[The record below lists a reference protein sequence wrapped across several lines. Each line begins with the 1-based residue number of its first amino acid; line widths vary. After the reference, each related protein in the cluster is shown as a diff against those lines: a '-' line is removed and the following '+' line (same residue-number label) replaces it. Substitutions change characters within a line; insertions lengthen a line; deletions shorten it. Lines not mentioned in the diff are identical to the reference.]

1 MILTSAEL
9 WAAATNCYVI
19 APERGGPAVIVDAPP
34 DVDAVARLLTAH
46 DLVPVALLVTHGH
59 VDHAGGAAGVIE
71 RTGVSAYLHPDDD
84 YLVSDPATQLRSIF
98 GFVPPGIE
106 EFAPPER
113 YVDLAH
119 GQHLAFAGF
128 DFEVRHTRATR
139 SGTACSSSSRKG
151 LVFSGD
157 QLFAGSIGRSDLPGG
172 DFGTLMASMRTQ
184 VMTLPDETRV
194 LRVTARRPRSA
205 ASGTVNPF
213 ILGVPRHLTSPR
225 FTRGRSGHATV

>member
-1 MILTSAEL
+1 MILSSAEL

-59 VDHAGGAAGVIE
+59 VDHAGGAAGVVE

-84 YLVSDPATQLRSIF
+84 YLVSDPATQLQSMF
-98 GFVPPGIE
+98 GFVPPGAE

-119 GQHLAFAGF
+119 GQHLEFAGF
-128 DFEVRHTRATR
+128 DFEVRHTPGHTLGHCVFAVEEE
-139 SGTACSSSSRKG
+139 G

-172 DFGTLMASMRTQ
+172 DFRTLMASMRTQ
-184 VMTLPDETRV
+184 VMTLSDDTRV
-194 LRVTARRPRSA
+194 LPGHGPETTIGRERV
-205 ASGTVNPF
+205 VNPF
-213 ILGVPRHLTSPR
+213 IVEYLEI
-225 FTRGRSGHATV
+225 

>member
-19 APERGGPAVIVDAPP
+19 APEPGGQAVIVDAPP

-46 DLVPVALLVTHGH
+46 GLVPVALLVTHGH
-59 VDHAGGAAGVIE
+59 VDHAGGAAGVVE
-71 RTGVSAYLHPDDD
+71 RTGVCAYLHPDDD

-98 GFVPPGIE
+98 GFAPPGAE

-119 GQHLAFAGF
+119 GQHLEFAGF
-128 DFEVRHTRATR
+128 DFEVRHTPGHTL
-139 SGTACSSSSRKG
+139 GHCVFVVEEEG

-172 DFGTLMASMRTQ
+172 DFRTLMASMRTQ
-184 VMTLPDETRV
+184 VMTLSDDTRV
-194 LRVTARRPRSA
+194 LPGHGPETTIGRERV
-205 ASGTVNPF
+205 VNPF
-213 ILGVPRHLTSPR
+213 IVEYLEI
-225 FTRGRSGHATV
+225 

>member
-34 DVDAVARLLTAH
+34 DVDAIVGLLTAN

-59 VDHAGGAAGVIE
+59 VDHAGGAAGVTT

-84 YLVSDPATQLRSIF
+84 YLVSDPATQVRSIF

-106 EFAPPER
+106 EFAAPDH

-119 GQHLAFAGF
+119 GEKLNLAGF
-128 DFEVRHTRATR
+128 EFEVRHTPGHTL
-139 SGTACSSSSRKG
+139 GHCTFVLEDEG
-151 LVFSGD
+151 LVFTGD
-157 QLFAGSIGRSDLPGG
+157 QLFAGAIGRTDLPGG
-172 DFGTLMASMRTQ
+172 DFGTLMNSMRTQ
-184 VMTLPDETRV
+184 VMTLPDDTRV
-194 LRVTARRPRSA
+194 LPGHGPETTIGRERV
-205 ASGTVNPF
+205 VNPF
-213 ILGVPRHLTSPR
+213 ILEYL
-225 FTRGRSGHATV
+225 

>member
-46 DLVPVALLVTHGH
+46 DLAPVALLVTHGH
-59 VDHAGGAAGVIE
+59 VDHAGGAAGVVE

-98 GFVPPGIE
+98 GFVPPGAE

-128 DFEVRHTRATR
+128 DFEVRHTPGHTL
-139 SGTACSSSSRKG
+139 GHCVFVVQQEG

-194 LRVTARRPRSA
+194 LPGHGPETTIGRER
-205 ASGTVNPF
+205 TVNPF
-213 ILGVPRHLTSPR
+213 ILEYLDI
-225 FTRGRSGHATV
+225 

>member
-34 DVDAVARLLTAH
+34 DVDAVVRLLTAQ

-59 VDHAGGAAGVIE
+59 VDHAGGAASVVDQ
-71 RTGVSAYLHPDDD
+71 TGVSAYLHPDDD

-98 GFVPPGIE
+98 GFVPPGAE

-113 YVDLAH
+113 YVDLTH
-119 GQHLAFAGF
+119 GQHLEFAGF
-128 DFEVRHTRATR
+128 DFEVRHTPGHTR
-139 SGTACSSSSRKG
+139 GHCVFVVEEEG
-151 LVFSGD
+151 LLFSGD

-172 DFGTLMASMRTQ
+172 DFRMLMTSMRTH
-184 VMTLPDETRV
+184 VMTLPDDTRV
-194 LRVTARRPRSA
+194 LPGHGPETTIGRERV
-205 ASGTVNPF
+205 VNPF
-213 ILGVPRHLTSPR
+213 IVEYLDI
-225 FTRGRSGHATV
+225 

>member
-19 APERGGPAVIVDAPP
+19 AGERGGPAVVVDAPP
-34 DVDAVARLLTAH
+34 DVDAVVRLLTAH

-59 VDHAGGAAGVIE
+59 VDHAGGAAGVVE

-98 GFVPPGIE
+98 GFVPPGAE

-113 YVDLAH
+113 WVDLVD
-119 GQHLAFAGF
+119 GQHLELAGF
-128 DFEVRHTRATR
+128 DFEVRHTPGHTL
-139 SGTACSSSSRKG
+139 GHCVFVVEEEG

-172 DFGTLMASMRTQ
+172 DFRTLMASMRSQ
-184 VMTLPDETRV
+184 VMTLPDDTRV
-194 LRVTARRPRSA
+194 LPGHGPETTIGRER
-205 ASGTVNPF
+205 TVNPF
-213 ILGVPRHLTSPR
+213 ILEYLDV
-225 FTRGRSGHATV
+225 

>member
-46 DLVPVALLVTHGH
+46 DLAPVALLVTHSH
-59 VDHAGGAAGVIE
+59 VDHAGGAAGVVE

-98 GFVPPGIE
+98 GFVPPGAE

-119 GQHLAFAGF
+119 GQHLEFAGF
-128 DFEVRHTRATR
+128 DFEVRHTPGHTL
-139 SGTACSSSSRKG
+139 GHCVFVVEEEG

-172 DFGTLMASMRTQ
+172 DFRTLMASMRTQ
-184 VMTLPDETRV
+184 VMTLSDDTRV
-194 LRVTARRPRSA
+194 LPGHGPETTIGRERV
-205 ASGTVNPF
+205 VNPF
-213 ILGVPRHLTSPR
+213 IVEYLDI
-225 FTRGRSGHATV
+225 

>member
-34 DVDAVARLLTAH
+34 DVEAIARLLVAH

-59 VDHAGGAAGVIE
+59 VDHAGGAAGVVE

-98 GFVPPGIE
+98 GFVPPEAE

-119 GQHLAFAGF
+119 GQHLEFAGF
-128 DFEVRHTRATR
+128 DFEVRHTPGHTL
-139 SGTACSSSSRKG
+139 GHCVFVVEEEG

-172 DFGTLMASMRTQ
+172 DFRTLMASMRTQ
-184 VMTLPDETRV
+184 VMTLSDDTRV
-194 LRVTARRPRSA
+194 LPGHGPETTIGRERVA
-205 ASGTVNPF
+205 NPF
-213 ILGVPRHLTSPR
+213 IVEYLEI
-225 FTRGRSGHATV
+225 

>member
-59 VDHAGGAAGVIE
+59 VDHAGGAAGVVE

-98 GFVPPGIE
+98 GFVPPGAE

-128 DFEVRHTRATR
+128 DFEVRHTPGHTL
-139 SGTACSSSSRKG
+139 GHCVFVVQQEG

-194 LRVTARRPRSA
+194 LPGHGPETTIGRER
-205 ASGTVNPF
+205 TVNPF
-213 ILGVPRHLTSPR
+213 ILEYLDI
-225 FTRGRSGHATV
+225 

>member
-19 APERGGPAVIVDAPP
+19 APEPGGLAVIVDAPP

-46 DLVPVALLVTHGH
+46 GLVPVALLVTHGH
-59 VDHAGGAAGVIE
+59 VDHAGGAAGVVE

-98 GFVPPGIE
+98 GFVPPGAE

-119 GQHLAFAGF
+119 GQHLEFAGF
-128 DFEVRHTRATR
+128 DFEVRHTPGHTL
-139 SGTACSSSSRKG
+139 GHCVFVVEEEG

-172 DFGTLMASMRTQ
+172 DFRTLMASMRTQ
-184 VMTLPDETRV
+184 VMTLSDDTRV
-194 LRVTARRPRSA
+194 LPGHGPETTIGRERV
-205 ASGTVNPF
+205 VNPF
-213 ILGVPRHLTSPR
+213 IVEYLEI
-225 FTRGRSGHATV
+225 

>member
-19 APERGGPAVIVDAPP
+19 AGERGGPAVVVDAPP
-34 DVDAVARLLTAH
+34 DVDAVVRLLTAH

-59 VDHAGGAAGVIE
+59 VDHAGGAAGVVE

-98 GFVPPGIE
+98 GFVPPGVE

-113 YVDLAH
+113 FLDLAH
-119 GQHLAFAGF
+119 GQHLEFAGF
-128 DFEVRHTRATR
+128 NFEVRHTPGHTL
-139 SGTACSSSSRKG
+139 GHCVFVVEEEG
-151 LVFSGD
+151 LIFSGD

-172 DFGTLMASMRTQ
+172 DFRTLMASMRNQ
-184 VMTLPDETRV
+184 VMTLPDDTRV
-194 LRVTARRPRSA
+194 LPGHGPETTIGRER
-205 ASGTVNPF
+205 TVNPF
-213 ILGVPRHLTSPR
+213 ILEYLDV
-225 FTRGRSGHATV
+225 

>member
-1 MILTSAEL
+1 MILSSAEL

-19 APERGGPAVIVDAPP
+19 APERGGPGVIVDAPP

-59 VDHAGGAAGVIE
+59 VDHAGGAAGVVE

-98 GFVPPGIE
+98 GFVPPGAE

-128 DFEVRHTRATR
+128 DFEVRHTPGHTL
-139 SGTACSSSSRKG
+139 GHCVFVVQQEG

-194 LRVTARRPRSA
+194 LPGHGPETTIGRER
-205 ASGTVNPF
+205 TVNPF
-213 ILGVPRHLTSPR
+213 ILEYLDI
-225 FTRGRSGHATV
+225 

>member
-1 MILTSAEL
+1 MILSSAEL

-59 VDHAGGAAGVIE
+59 VDHAGGAAGVVE

-84 YLVSDPATQLRSIF
+84 YLVSDPATQVRSIF
-98 GFVPPGIE
+98 GFVPPGAE

-128 DFEVRHTRATR
+128 DFEVRHTPGHTL
-139 SGTACSSSSRKG
+139 GHCVFVVQQEG

-194 LRVTARRPRSA
+194 LPGHGPETTIGRERS
-205 ASGTVNPF
+205 VNPF
-213 ILGVPRHLTSPR
+213 ILEYLDI
-225 FTRGRSGHATV
+225 

>member
-59 VDHAGGAAGVIE
+59 VDHAGGAAGVVE

-98 GFVPPGIE
+98 GFVPPGAE

-128 DFEVRHTRATR
+128 DFEVRHTPGHTL
-139 SGTACSSSSRKG
+139 GHCVFVVQQEG

-194 LRVTARRPRSA
+194 LPGHGPETTIGRER
-205 ASGTVNPF
+205 TVNPF
-213 ILGVPRHLTSPR
+213 ILEYLD
-225 FTRGRSGHATV
+225 F